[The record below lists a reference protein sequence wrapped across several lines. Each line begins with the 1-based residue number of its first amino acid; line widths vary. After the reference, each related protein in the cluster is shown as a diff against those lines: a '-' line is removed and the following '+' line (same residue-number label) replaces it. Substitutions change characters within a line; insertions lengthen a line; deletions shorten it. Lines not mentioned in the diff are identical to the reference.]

1 MTFSDLKTECILLH
15 FTRNCQI
22 KNFDDSEGDEADM
35 YLWRAGLLDVKE
47 KGMIICYIMN
57 RYLGMFLR
65 GGKVNVVGY

>member
-1 MTFSDLKTECILLH
+1 MTLSDLKTECTLLH

-22 KNFDDSEGDEADM
+22 KNFDDCKGDEADM

-57 RYLGMFLR
+57 KYLGMFLR